1 MPALRNPTH
10 EKFAQYVAKG
20 GTSTLAAYEAAG
32 YKPSAPNASRL
43 RKNPLVVA
51 RIAEL
56 VELGAQA
63 AIATI
68 GFAAIDLFRRLEQD
82 IQDAKKAGKHEAAM
96 KGRIAMIEA
105 FGYTKDSPTLTHE
118 AILGK
123 SVSTGEAK
131 TGAPGDD
138 LGAPQEAPANR
149 FAHMLAELKKPLP
162 ARN

>member
-1 MPALRNPTH
+1 MGPLKNPTH
-10 EKFAQYVAKG
+10 EKFAQAVAKG
-20 GTSTLAAYEAAG
+20 GISTIAAYEAAG

-43 RKNPLVVA
+43 RKNPLIVA

-56 VELGAQA
+56 VELGAAA
-63 AIATI
+63 AIASI

-105 FGYTKDSPTLTHE
+105 FGFTKDSPTLTHE

-123 SVSTGEAK
+123 PVNTEAK
-131 TGAPGDD
+131 VGIAGDD
-138 LGAPQEAPANR
+138 VGVAPEAPANR
-149 FAHMLAELKKPLP
+149 FAHMLAELRKPLP